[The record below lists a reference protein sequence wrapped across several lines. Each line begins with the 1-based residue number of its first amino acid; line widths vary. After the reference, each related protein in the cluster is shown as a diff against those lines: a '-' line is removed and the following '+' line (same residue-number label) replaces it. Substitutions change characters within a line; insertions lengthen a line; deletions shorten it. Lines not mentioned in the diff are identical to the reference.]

1 MKHRI
6 ALAILA
12 LVAVGCGGGADHAAT
27 TTTTTEATTTTTD
40 PAPVIRQ
47 YASAIAPALAR
58 LTSGKVCSSRP
69 TCAMEQA
76 AAWESMMDDL
86 EPLADQLHRPR
97 SAAWCSKCSRWTRRF
112 APESMPSP
120 GVSRITRRWATL
132 WPHSMEC
139 DPLVT
144 VFDAWVADAASTLE
158 RWRPYV

>member
-6 ALAILA
+6 ALAMLA
-12 LVAVGCGGGADHAAT
+12 LVAAGCGGGADDTAT

-47 YASAIAPALAR
+47 YASAVAPALAR

-76 AAWESMMDDL
+76 AAWESMMGDL
-86 EPLADQLHRPR
+86 ELLADQLPPAEISGLVLEVLEVDQTFRPR
-97 SAAWCSKCSRWTRRF
+97 IDAITGCVEDYQAKGDPVAALT
-112 APESMPSP
+112 
-120 GVSRITRRWATL
+120 
-132 WPHSMEC
+132 EC

-144 VFDAWVADAASTLE
+144 VFDAWVADAASALE